1 MDEIQSD
8 YEKDME
14 SNWAIVGLEKEV
26 QKAKDRQKARA
37 DLMQFLDQHPLFKQ
51 FYLLTEAIRKY

>member
-1 MDEIQSD
+1 MDIGSD

-26 QKAKDRQKARA
+26 QKAKDRQLSRER
-37 DLMQFLDQHPLFKQ
+37 LMKFLDDHEDFKM
-51 FYLLTEAIRKY
+51 YYELMKGVDKY